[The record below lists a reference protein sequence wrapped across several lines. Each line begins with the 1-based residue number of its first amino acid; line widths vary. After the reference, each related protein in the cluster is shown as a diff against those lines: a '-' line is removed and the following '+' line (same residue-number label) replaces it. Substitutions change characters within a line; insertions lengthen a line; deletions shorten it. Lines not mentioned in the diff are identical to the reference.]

1 LGKGDMLHYPV
12 GQSKPRR
19 IQGVFV
25 SDIETKRV
33 LNYIKSQVGEVE
45 YEEIPTETFVKDKVD
60 DTDELLPEV
69 IETVAAMDQISI
81 SMLQRR
87 YRIGYNRAARMIDE
101 MEKRGIVSKSD
112 GKKPRNVLINE
123 GDLENN
129 YE

>member
-1 LGKGDMLHYPV
+1 M
-12 GQSKPRR
+12 
-19 IQGVFV
+19 
-25 SDIETKRV
+25 E
-33 LNYIKSQVGEVE
+33 
-45 YEEIPTETFVKDKVD
+45 
-60 DTDELLPEV
+60 
-69 IETVAAMDQISI
+69 QISI